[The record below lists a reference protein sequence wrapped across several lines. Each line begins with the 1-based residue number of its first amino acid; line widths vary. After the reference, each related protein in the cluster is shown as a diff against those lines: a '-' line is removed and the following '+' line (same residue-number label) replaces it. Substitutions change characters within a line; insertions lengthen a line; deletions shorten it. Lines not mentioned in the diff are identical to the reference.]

1 MLREKISQAAQDKE
15 RLYAKYQKIQD
26 FHTLT
31 VSAGKLRTIP
41 VSDEMAY
48 HKILKKKKRLVY
60 RVVQLLWT
68 LPSISAAV
76 LSSCLQILLY
86 PRPTKLEGGILDSFF

>member
-1 MLREKISQAAQDKE
+1 MSKVLVSFSHPWRKIYSTELQTSANKAALRTLEEETEVLREKISQAAQDKE

-48 HKILKKKKRLVY
+48 HKILKKKKIGV
-60 RVVQLLWT
+60 
-68 LPSISAAV
+68 
-76 LSSCLQILLY
+76 
-86 PRPTKLEGGILDSFF
+86 